1 MVSTEI
7 REKQIHFHSQNL
19 YNSIQ
24 IPVHDYLLEL
34 TKDLE
39 LAILLNQ
46 MIFSK
51 KEYMTLNDIKR
62 LSLNEKT
69 KQTIRVKLELLIEL
83 GFIKIVR
90 LYINKIYIQVSDSI
104 ISAPEDNKI
113 LGIIDGQDLNY
124 EFHYL
129 MAMIINKF
137 RTYALS
143 GINELTIS
151 VCQLKIML
159 VLNNF
164 ENSIRQILN
173 QLEVDEYIKI
183 ESAVNTNKYI
193 LNVDKL
199 ITNYSLE
206 NINQY
211 ADELMQY
218 YEEYLKQMAYYIYK
232 NNKT

>member
-1 MVSTEI
+1 M
-7 REKQIHFHSQNL
+7 
-19 YNSIQ
+19 
-24 IPVHDYLLEL
+24 
-34 TKDLE
+34 
-39 LAILLNQ
+39 
-46 MIFSK
+46 
-51 KEYMTLNDIKR
+51 
-62 LSLNEKT
+62 
-69 KQTIRVKLELLIEL
+69 LLIEL

-90 LYINKIYIQVSDSI
+90 LYIIKIYIQVSDSI
-104 ISAPEDNKI
+104 ISAPEDNNI
-113 LGIIDGQDLNY
+113 LGIIYGQDLNY

-143 GINELTIS
+143 SINELTIS

-199 ITNYSLE
+199 INNYSLE
-206 NINQY
+206 DIN
-211 ADELMQY
+211 
-218 YEEYLKQMAYYIYK
+218 K
-232 NNKT
+232 

>member
-143 GINELTIS
+143 GINEITIMEEQKAKTS
-151 VCQLKIML
+151 
-159 VLNNF
+159 
-164 ENSIRQILN
+164 
-173 QLEVDEYIKI
+173 
-183 ESAVNTNKYI
+183 SA
-193 LNVDKL
+193 LD
-199 ITNYSLE
+199 
-206 NINQY
+206 
-211 ADELMQY
+211 
-218 YEEYLKQMAYYIYK
+218 
-232 NNKT
+232 